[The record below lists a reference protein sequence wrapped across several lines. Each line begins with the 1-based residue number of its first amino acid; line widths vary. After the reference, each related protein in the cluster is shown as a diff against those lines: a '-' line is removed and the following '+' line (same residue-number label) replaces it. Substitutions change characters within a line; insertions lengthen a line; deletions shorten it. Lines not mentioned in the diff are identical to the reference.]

1 MILTIKTVNIATS
14 GFDQQNNASVKRCFL
29 EDQISTELTSGVNK
43 IFKKNKIFFSCNSES
58 FIAVKRFYL
67 LVMNDYSFTNKKK
80 IRNCYTVLK
89 VKL

>member
-1 MILTIKTVNIATS
+1 MILTIRTVNIATS

-43 IFKKNKIFFSCNSES
+43 IFKKKTFFLCNSES
-58 FIAVKRFYL
+58 CVAVKRFYL

-80 IRNCYTVLK
+80 NIRNCYTVLK

>member
-1 MILTIKTVNIATS
+1 MILTIRTVNIATS

-29 EDQISTELTSGVNK
+29 EDQISTELTSGVVVV
-43 IFKKNKIFFSCNSES
+43 FFSCNSES

-80 IRNCYTVLK
+80 NIRNCYTVLK

>member
-43 IFKKNKIFFSCNSES
+43 IFKKKPIFFSCNSES

-80 IRNCYTVLK
+80 LEIVILFLK
-89 VKL
+89 